1 MLMNKLAITFC
12 LLFVDLF
19 LYSSLTSEIF
29 GQELSV
35 YFFPVGQGDSE
46 LIKTKRHA
54 VLIDTGPGTK
64 VVSELDKLIPVYK
77 RKIDLILITH
87 PNVDHFGGMQEILK
101 HYEVKVVMMNGIDTE
116 SGSYKNMVNVIK
128 QNKIPIVFARS
139 GQKIEFS
146 EAKLSIIW
154 PGLDLKIHE
163 TLPDKKLNDTS
174 IVSSLEFK
182 DFSALFTGDISAN
195 AERVLAGILPD
206 IDLLKVAHHGS
217 KYSSSEKFLAT
228 LHPEYAVIEVG
239 KNSYGHP
246 TPEALLRLSGVGAEI
261 LRTDVNGLVKVL
273 WKNNEW
279 QIADNK

>member
-1 MLMNKLAITFC
+1 MNKLAITFC

>member
-1 MLMNKLAITFC
+1 MNKLAITFC

-174 IVSSLEFK
+174 IVSLLEFK

>member
-1 MLMNKLAITFC
+1 
-12 LLFVDLF
+12 
-19 LYSSLTSEIF
+19 
-29 GQELSV
+29 
-35 YFFPVGQGDSE
+35 
-46 LIKTKRHA
+46 
-54 VLIDTGPGTK
+54 
-64 VVSELDKLIPVYK
+64 
-77 RKIDLILITH
+77 
-87 PNVDHFGGMQEILK
+87 
-101 HYEVKVVMMNGIDTE
+101 MMNGIDTE

>member
-1 MLMNKLAITFC
+1 MNKLAITFC

-239 KNSYGHP
+239 KISYGHP

>member
-1 MLMNKLAITFC
+1 TFC

>member
-174 IVSSLEFK
+174 IVSLLEFK